1 MLVASTNSLLTVSLL
16 TDNAN
21 LQFMAVAPWQSNN
34 VTSAILDLST
44 LTNSTSFSTTNFV
57 MIPGCFTNQLPID
70 IVLNLGGLPP
80 FDIPVSTI
88 TTNDCL
94 DFLNGT
100 PTIDISQ

>member
-1 MLVASTNSLLTVSLL
+1 MQL
-16 TDNAN
+16 
-21 LQFMAVAPWQSNN
+21 MAQAPWQSNN
-34 VTSAILDLST
+34 VNSAILDMST
-44 LTNSTSFSTTNFV
+44 VTNSTSFSTTNLV
-57 MIPGCFTNQLPID
+57 AIPGCLTNQLPID

-100 PTIDISQ
+100 PTINIPQ